1 MEGSEMNGLDQHH
14 DALLDRHLDQLDR
27 EDAQSALADAE
38 RERLLDL
45 VIQAQGALTRDDKEI
60 AMCILN
66 EIEKELE

>member
-1 MEGSEMNGLDQHH
+1 MEGSEMKGLDAYH
-14 DALLDRHLDQLDR
+14 DAMLRRYQVQIDR

-45 VIQAQGALTRDDKEI
+45 VIQAQVALSRDDKEI

-66 EIEKELE
+66 ELEKDLG

>member
-1 MEGSEMNGLDQHH
+1 MNGLDQHY

-27 EDAQSALADAE
+27 EDTRSALADAE

-45 VIQAQGALTRDDKEI
+45 VIQAQVALSRDDKEI

-66 EIEKELE
+66 EIEKELS

>member
-1 MEGSEMNGLDQHH
+1 MNGLDQHY

-45 VIQAQGALTRDDKEI
+45 VIQAQGALMRDDKEI

-66 EIEKELE
+66 EIEKELS

>member
-1 MEGSEMNGLDQHH
+1 MNGLDQHH

-66 EIEKELE
+66 EIEKELS

>member
-1 MEGSEMNGLDQHH
+1 MNRLDQHY

-27 EDAQSALADAE
+27 EDARSALADAE
-38 RERLLDL
+38 RKRLLDL
-45 VIQAQGALTRDDKEI
+45 IIQVQGALMRDDKEI

>member
-1 MEGSEMNGLDQHH
+1 MKGLDQHY

-27 EDAQSALADAE
+27 EDARSALADAE
-38 RERLLDL
+38 RERLLDM

-66 EIEKELE
+66 EIEKELS

>member
-1 MEGSEMNGLDQHH
+1 MNGLDQHH
-14 DALLDRHLDQLDR
+14 DAMLDRHLDQLDR

-45 VIQAQGALTRDDKEI
+45 VIQAQVALSRDDKEI

-66 EIEKELE
+66 EIEKELS

>member
-1 MEGSEMNGLDQHH
+1 MNGLDAHH

-27 EDAQSALADAE
+27 EDARSALADAE
-38 RERLLDL
+38 RTRLLDL
-45 VIQAQGALTRDDKEI
+45 VIQVQGALMRDDKEI

>member
-1 MEGSEMNGLDQHH
+1 MNGLDAHH

-27 EDAQSALADAE
+27 KDARSALADAE

-45 VIQAQGALTRDDKEI
+45 IIQAQGALTRDDKEI

-66 EIEKELE
+66 EIEKELS

>member
-1 MEGSEMNGLDQHH
+1 MNGLDQHH

-38 RERLLDL
+38 RERLLDM
-45 VIQAQGALTRDDKEI
+45 VIQVQGALMRDDKEI

-66 EIEKELE
+66 EIEKELS

>member
-1 MEGSEMNGLDQHH
+1 MNGLDQHH

-27 EDAQSALADAE
+27 EDAQSVLADAE
-38 RERLLDL
+38 RERLLDM

-66 EIEKELE
+66 EIEKELS

>member
-1 MEGSEMNGLDQHH
+1 MEGSEMNGLDQHY
-14 DALLDRHLDQLDR
+14 DALLDRHLDRLDT
-27 EDAQSALADAE
+27 EDTRSALADAE

-45 VIQAQGALTRDDKEI
+45 VIQAQVALSRDDKEI

>member
-1 MEGSEMNGLDQHH
+1 MNGLDAHH
-14 DALLDRHLDQLDR
+14 DAMLDRHLDRLDR

-45 VIQAQGALTRDDKEI
+45 VIQAQIALSRDDREI

>member
-1 MEGSEMNGLDQHH
+1 MNGLDAHH

-45 VIQAQGALTRDDKEI
+45 VIQAQIALSRDDKEI
-60 AMCILN
+60 AMCVLN
-66 EIEKELE
+66 ELEKELS